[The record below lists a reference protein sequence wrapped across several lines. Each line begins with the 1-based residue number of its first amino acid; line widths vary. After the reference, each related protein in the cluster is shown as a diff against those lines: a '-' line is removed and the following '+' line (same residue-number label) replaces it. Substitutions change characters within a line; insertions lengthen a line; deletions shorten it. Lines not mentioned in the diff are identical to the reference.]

1 MIQRVIR
8 DLDAD
13 VSFPAPRFRNFDALA
28 GHGQKDL
35 RRLAL
40 EVAQAGLCACD
51 AGRATLEAVALTED
65 GIRVGAR
72 ELPLSEGSR
81 VVLVG
86 AGKATF
92 AIAAALEARLGER
105 IDAGL
110 IAVRHDQETVPL
122 GDRIEV
128 EVADHPLP
136 SERSAAVAARLLAMV
151 EPLGPEDIVLACFT
165 GGSSALASLP
175 PAGIPVGDK
184 RALHELLLASGM
196 PIAAVNTVRK
206 HVSRIKGGRLAAA
219 AAPAR
224 VVNLTVSDV
233 AGDVL
238 DVLTDPSVQDTST
251 AADARAV
258 LDAHGLW
265 GQVPESVRA
274 HLRRAAAE
282 SPSLDPALVHT
293 ELLVTGHGA
302 CAAMIAAAATAGTPA
317 VQLSTSLE
325 GEARELGRL
334 VANLA
339 RGSATE
345 GAPFAPPVV
354 LVGCG
359 GEAGVTLGPGA
370 GFGTGG
376 PNQDAAIAAALEL
389 EGAPVAAV
397 MIDTDGSDGSTEWA
411 GAVADGTTV
420 ARARELGL
428 DLRQALLSHR
438 SAEPLAA
445 LGDLVDTGA
454 TGTNVNDLIVLA
466 VGAGQAGRGARPA

>member
-1 MIQRVIR
+1 LAPEPTSPAASAAAV
-8 DLDAD
+8 
-13 VSFPAPRFRNFDALA
+13 PAPRFRNAGALA
-28 GHGQKDL
+28 GHGEGDL

-40 EVAQAGLCACD
+40 EVAQAGLSACD
-51 AGRATLEAVALTED
+51 AGHATLDAVELTDEGIRVRAEEFALTE
-65 GIRVGAR
+65 
-72 ELPLSEGSR
+72 SSR
-81 VVLVG
+81 VVVVG

-92 AIAAALEARLGER
+92 AVATALEARLGER
-105 IDAGL
+105 IGAGL

-122 GDRIEV
+122 AIEV

-136 SERSAAVAARLLAMV
+136 SERSAAVAERLLAMV
-151 EPLGPEDIVLACFT
+151 EPLGPEDLVLACFT

-175 PAGIPVGDK
+175 PRGVPIADK
-184 RALHELLLASGM
+184 RALHELLLSSGM
-196 PIAAVNTVRK
+196 PIAAINTVRK
-206 HVSRIKGGRLAAA
+206 HVSLVKGGRLAAA

-238 DVLTDPSVQDTST
+238 DVITDPSVQDTST
-251 AADARAV
+251 AADAHAV
-258 LDAHGLW
+258 LTAYGLW
-265 GQVPESVRA
+265 DEVPASVRE
-274 HLRRAAAE
+274 HLASAAAE
-282 SPSLDPALVHT
+282 SPRLDPELIHT

-302 CAAMIAAAATAGTPA
+302 CEAMIAAAERQGTRA

-325 GEARELGRL
+325 GEARELGRM

-339 RGSATE
+339 RGSAAE

-359 GEAGVTLGPGA
+359 GESGVTLRPGA

-397 MIDTDGSDGSTEWA
+397 MIDTDGSDGGTEWA

-428 DLRQALLSHR
+428 DLRGALLSHR

-454 TGTNVNDLIVLA
+454 TGTNVNDLIVFA
-466 VGAGQAGRGARPA
+466 VGKAEP

>member
-1 MIQRVIR
+1 VAAAASI
-8 DLDAD
+8 
-13 VSFPAPRFRNFDALA
+13 PAPRFRNAGALA
-28 GHGQKDL
+28 GHGEGEL

-40 EVAQAGLCACD
+40 EVAQAGLSACD
-51 AGRATLEAVALTED
+51 AGHAALDAVALTDD
-65 GIRVGAR
+65 GLRVGER
-72 ELPLSEGSR
+72 EFALTERSR
-81 VVLVG
+81 VVVVG

-92 AIAAALEARLGER
+92 AVATALEAKLGAR

-122 GDRIEV
+122 GIEV
-128 EVADHPLP
+128 AVADHPLP
-136 SERSAAVAARLLAMV
+136 SERSAAVAERLLAMV
-151 EPLGPEDIVLACFT
+151 EPLGPEDLVLACFT
-165 GGSSALASLP
+165 GGSSALASLAP
-175 PAGIPVGDK
+175 EGVPIADK
-184 RALHELLLASGM
+184 RALHELLLSSGM

-219 AAPAR
+219 ASPAR

-238 DVLTDPSVQDTST
+238 DVITDPSVQDTST
-251 AADARAV
+251 VADARAV
-258 LDAHGLW
+258 LGAYGLW
-265 GQVPESVRA
+265 ERVPESVRE
-274 HLRRAAAE
+274 HLTGSAAE
-282 SPSLDPALVHT
+282 SPRLDSGLVHT

-302 CAAMIAAAATAGTPA
+302 CEAMIAEAEGAGTPA
-317 VQLSTSLE
+317 VQLSVSLE

-339 RGSATE
+339 RGSAAE
-345 GAPFAPPVV
+345 GAPFAAPVV
-354 LVGCG
+354 LVACG
-359 GEAGVTLGPGA
+359 GESGVTLGHGA
-370 GFGTGG
+370 DFGTGG

-397 MIDTDGSDGSTEWA
+397 MIDTDGSDGGTEWA

-428 DLRQALLSHR
+428 DLRHALLSHR

-454 TGTNVNDLIVLA
+454 TGTNVNDLIVFA
-466 VGAGQAGRGARPA
+466 VGRVEP

>member
-1 MIQRVIR
+1 MAPEPTRPAAGAAS
-8 DLDAD
+8 L
-13 VSFPAPRFRNFDALA
+13 PAPRFRNLDALA
-28 GHGQKDL
+28 AHGQGDL

-40 EVAQAGLCACD
+40 EVAEAGLSACD
-51 AGRATLEAVALTED
+51 AGHAALDAVALTDD

-72 ELPLSEGSR
+72 EFPLAEGSR

-92 AIAAALEARLGER
+92 AVATALEARLGER

-110 IAVRHDQETVPL
+110 IAVRHDPEAVPL
-122 GDRIEV
+122 GIEV
-128 EVADHPLP
+128 EIADHPLP

-151 EPLGPEDIVLACFT
+151 EPLGPEDLVLACFT

-175 PAGIPVGDK
+175 PAGVSVADK

-196 PIAAVNTVRK
+196 PIAATNTVRK

-224 VVNLTVSDV
+224 VVNLAISDV

-238 DVLTDPSVQDTST
+238 DVLTDPSVQDTTT

-258 LDAHGLW
+258 LDDYGLW
-265 GQVPESVRA
+265 EQVPESVRA
-274 HLRRAAAE
+274 HLRSAAAE
-282 SPSLDPALVHT
+282 SPLLDPALVHT

-302 CAAMIAAAATAGTPA
+302 CEAMIAAAATAGTPA

-370 GFGTGG
+370 AFGTGG

-397 MIDTDGSDGSTEWA
+397 LIDTDGSDGGTEWA

-428 DLRQALLSHR
+428 DLRQALFSHR

-466 VGAGQAGRGARPA
+466 VGKAQAGTGARPA

>member
-1 MIQRVIR
+1 LAPEPTSPAAAAASI
-8 DLDAD
+8 
-13 VSFPAPRFRNFDALA
+13 PAPRLRNADALA
-28 GHGQKDL
+28 GHGQGEL

-40 EVAQAGLCACD
+40 DVAQAGLSACD
-51 AGRATLEAVALTED
+51 AGHAALDAVDITDD
-65 GIRVGAR
+65 GIRVGDA
-72 ELPLSEGSR
+72 EFALSEQSR
-81 VVLVG
+81 VVVVG

-92 AIAAALEARLGER
+92 AIATALEARLGER
-105 IDAGL
+105 IDEGL
-110 IAVRHDQETVPL
+110 IAVRHDQMTVPL
-122 GDRIEV
+122 DLAV

-136 SERSAAVAARLLAMV
+136 SERSAAVAAGLLRLV
-151 EPLGPEDIVLACFT
+151 EPLGPEDLVLACFT

-175 PAGIPVGDK
+175 PEGMPVADK
-184 RALHELLLASGM
+184 RVLHELLLASGM

-233 AGDVL
+233 AGDVI
-238 DVLTDPSVQDTST
+238 DVITDPSVQDTST

-258 LDAHGLW
+258 LDDYGLW
-265 GQVPESVRA
+265 ELVPESVRE
-274 HLRRAAAE
+274 HLRSPAAE
-282 SPSLDPALVHT
+282 SPRLDPALVHT

-302 CAAMIAAAATAGTPA
+302 CEAMVAEAERSGTAA
-317 VQLSTSLE
+317 VRLSTSLE

-339 RGSATE
+339 RSSAAE
-345 GAPFAPPVV
+345 GAPFTPPVV

-359 GEAGVTLGPGA
+359 GEAGVTLRSGA
-370 GFGTGG
+370 TFGTGG

-397 MIDTDGSDGSTEWA
+397 MIDTDGSDGGTEWA

-466 VGAGQAGRGARPA
+466 VGKVEL

>member
-1 MIQRVIR
+1 MSAASI
-8 DLDAD
+8 
-13 VSFPAPRFRNFDALA
+13 PAPRLRNLDALA
-28 GHGQKDL
+28 GHGQGDL

-40 EVAQAGLCACD
+40 EVAQAGLAACD
-51 AGRATLEAVALTED
+51 PGRAALEAVALTED
-65 GIRVGAR
+65 GIRVGAT
-72 ELPLSEGSR
+72 ELPLAEGSK
-81 VVLVG
+81 VVVVG
-86 AGKATF
+86 AGKATL

-105 IDAGL
+105 LDASL
-110 IAVRHDQETVPL
+110 VAVRHDQEAGPL
-122 GDRIEV
+122 ATEV
-128 EVADHPLP
+128 MVADHPLP
-136 SERSAAVAARLLAMV
+136 TARSAAVAERLLAAV
-151 EPLGPEDIVLACFT
+151 EPLGPEDLVLACFT

-175 PAGIPVGDK
+175 PDGVSLADK
-184 RALHELLLASGM
+184 RTLHQLLLASGM
-196 PIAAVNTVRK
+196 PIAQINTVRK
-206 HVSRIKGGRLAAA
+206 HVSRVKGGRLAAA

-238 DVLTDPSVQDTST
+238 DLITDPTVQDTSS

-258 LDAHGLW
+258 LAAYGLW
-265 GQVPESVRA
+265 DEVPASVRA
-274 HLRRAAAE
+274 HLESDAAE
-282 SPSLDPALVHT
+282 SPLLDPALVHT

-302 CAAMIAAAATAGTPA
+302 CEAMVLEAEGAGIPA
-317 VQLSTSLE
+317 VRLSTSLE

-339 RGSATE
+339 RGSAAE
-345 GAPFAPPVV
+345 GTPFAAPVV
-354 LVGCG
+354 LVACG
-359 GEAGVTLGPGA
+359 GESAVTLRPGA
-370 GFGTGG
+370 DFGTGG

-397 MIDTDGSDGSTEWA
+397 MIDTDGSDGGTEWA

-428 DLRQALLSHR
+428 DLRHALLAHR

-445 LGDLVDTGA
+445 LGDLVDTGP

-466 VGAGQAGRGARPA
+466 VGAADR

>member
-1 MIQRVIR
+1 LAPEPTSPAAAAASI
-8 DLDAD
+8 
-13 VSFPAPRFRNFDALA
+13 PAPRLRNADALA
-28 GHGQKDL
+28 AHGHREL

-40 EVAQAGLCACD
+40 EVAQAGLSACD
-51 AGRATLEAVALTED
+51 AGHAALDAVALTDD
-65 GIRVGAR
+65 GLRVGEA
-72 ELPLSEGSR
+72 EFALAPTAR
-81 VVLVG
+81 VVVVG
-86 AGKATF
+86 AGKATL
-92 AIAAALEARLGER
+92 AIATALEARLGAR

-110 IAVRHDQETVPL
+110 IAVRHDQEAEPL
-122 GDRIEV
+122 GFQV

-136 SERSAAVAARLLAMV
+136 SERSAAVAERLLASV
-151 EPLGPEDIVLACFT
+151 ESLGPEDLVLACFT

-175 PAGIPVGDK
+175 PAGVSIEDK
-184 RALHELLLASGM
+184 RSLHELLLASGM
-196 PIAAVNTVRK
+196 PIAQVNTVRK
-206 HVSRIKGGRLAAA
+206 HVSRVKGGRLAAA

-238 DVLTDPSVQDTST
+238 DVITDPTVQDTSS

-258 LDAHGLW
+258 LGAYGLW
-265 GQVPESVRA
+265 DDVPTSIRKHLESP
-274 HLRRAAAE
+274 AAE
-282 SPSLDPALVHT
+282 SPRLDPALVHT

-302 CAAMIAAAATAGTPA
+302 CEAMIVEAERAGAAA

-325 GEARELGRL
+325 GEARELGRM

-339 RGSATE
+339 RGSAAE
-345 GAPFAPPVV
+345 GAPFAAPVV
-354 LVGCG
+354 LVACG
-359 GEAGVTLGPGA
+359 GESGVTLRPGA
-370 GFGTGG
+370 DFGTGG

-397 MIDTDGSDGSTEWA
+397 MIDTDGSDGGTEWA

-428 DLRQALLSHR
+428 DLRHALLAHR

-466 VGAGQAGRGARPA
+466 VGKADQ